1 MKTKPLVLKHPGEVV
16 RDEFIESLGLS
27 VAGVARAT
35 GIPQPSLAQMMNGRR
50 ALSPESC
57 LRLARYFGVDPQWFM
72 NLQAH
77 YDLRQAEKRIAR
89 SVASIKPM
97 VIPSA
102 AT

>member
-1 MKTKPLVLKHPGEVV
+1 MVRRNHPGRGRQWVQ
-16 RDEFIESLGLS
+16 SLAPLF
-27 VAGVARAT
+27 AGVARAT

-72 NLQAH
+72 NLQVH

-97 VIPSA
+97 VVSEG